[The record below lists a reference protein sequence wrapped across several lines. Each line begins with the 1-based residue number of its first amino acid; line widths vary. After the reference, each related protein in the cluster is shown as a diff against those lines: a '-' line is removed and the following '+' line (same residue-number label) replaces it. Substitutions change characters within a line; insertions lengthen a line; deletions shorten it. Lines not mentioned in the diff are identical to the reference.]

1 MPTSGPLQSD
11 GSTLVT
17 TQTPVQVF
25 GADEQDAVAIDVLRW
40 VQLAQSVLT
49 AERVATD
56 AEVSLVF
63 VDEQAMTDL
72 NVRYLE
78 GTGPTDV
85 LAFPLDE
92 EAVPGGRFPDNGGRG
107 PGSPDEPSDPPI
119 VLGDVLVCPA
129 VARRQA
135 EEQGHPVDNEI
146 ALLVVHGV
154 LHLLGFDHAEEA
166 DAERMRARERDL
178 LARFAN
184 LTPAEGA
191 TDDNE

>member
-1 MPTSGPLQSD
+1 M
-11 GSTLVT
+11 T

-25 GADEQDAVAIDVLRW
+25 GADEQDAVPIDVLRW

-49 AERVATD
+49 AERVAVD
-56 AEVSLVF
+56 AELSLVF
-63 VDEQAMTDL
+63 VDEQAMTEL

-135 EEQGHPVDNEI
+135 EEHGHPVDNEI

-166 DAERMRARERDL
+166 DAERMRTREREL
-178 LARFAN
+178 LARFAD
-184 LTPAEGA
+184 LAPLPRPSSEEG